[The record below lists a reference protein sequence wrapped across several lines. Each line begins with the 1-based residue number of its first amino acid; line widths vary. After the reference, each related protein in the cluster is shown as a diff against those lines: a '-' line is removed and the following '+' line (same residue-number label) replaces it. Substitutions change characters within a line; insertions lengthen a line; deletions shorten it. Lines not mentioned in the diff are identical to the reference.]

1 MKMNGLSDVRL
12 TLHSQELT
20 AGQING
26 PREVMRNAPSCLS
39 RWGLFWH
46 RLQTRRALL
55 ALTPE
60 QLRDV
65 GLSLEQ
71 AQEEGLKPFWRG

>member
-1 MKMNGLSDVRL
+1 MNGLSDVRL
-12 TLHSQELT
+12 TLHSQELA
-20 AGQING
+20 AGQNNG
-26 PREVMRNAPSCLS
+26 AREAVMRNAPSGLS

-46 RLQTRRALL
+46 RLHTRKALL

-65 GLSLEQ
+65 GLSREQ
-71 AQEEGLKPFWRG
+71 AREEGLKPFWRL

>member
-1 MKMNGLSDVRL
+1 MNGLSDVRL

-26 PREVMRNAPSCLS
+26 TREALVRNAPFCLG

-46 RLQTRRALL
+46 RLHTRRALL
-55 ALTPE
+55 NLTPE

-65 GLSLEQ
+65 GLSREQ
-71 AQEEGLKPFWRG
+71 ALEEGLKPFWRI

>member
-1 MKMNGLSDVRL
+1 MNGLSDVRL
-12 TLHSQELT
+12 TLHSQELVR
-20 AGQING
+20 GQESG
-26 PREVMRNAPSCLS
+26 RREALMRNAPSCLS

-46 RLQTRRALL
+46 RLHTRKALL

-65 GLSLEQ
+65 GLTQEQ
-71 AQEEGLKPFWRG
+71 AREEGLKPFWRV